1 MESYN
6 IIILIF
12 GILLVIIFIIL
23 YFINQIFR
31 HISLLNKYFSTVKE
45 LLNERALIVTSM
57 LEFIN
62 TNLEHEKSFHKN
74 LTNSLNEM
82 ISIKNNKEG
91 ISLLKKTEKVIFSFC
106 KLENTYEYLFK
117 NKDYTK

>member
-1 MESYN
+1 
-6 IIILIF
+6 
-12 GILLVIIFIIL
+12 
-23 YFINQIFR
+23 
-31 HISLLNKYFSTVKE
+31 
-45 LLNERALIVTSM
+45 M

-74 LTNSLNEM
+74 LTSSLNEM

-106 KLENTYEYLFK
+106 KLENTYEYLSK
-117 NKDYTK
+117 NKDYTKIKKDILSNKEKLEYAMDTYNKGVINYNNYIENKYINLLSRICRVNEFDCYKK